1 MQEEDGTKRVG
12 DEIKKLKYKDE
23 GNLGRLKRGMYSRL
37 KQPSKRPRRVLRD
50 ADTIIKEDW
59 ETKKP
64 EKVQEEQDK
73 NWQEEMDV
81 NKTPIQKPKSLKKPM
96 AKWVVLAGVFAA
108 VSLAAAAV
116 YIVGGAGVISASRVQ
131 IDIMGPHSVAGGSV
145 LELNV
150 AVTNNNT
157 RNLELADMI
166 VRYPP
171 GTRVP
176 MDLATDM
183 SVQRI
188 PLGVIPA
195 GETRTG
201 SIRAVVFG
209 SAGESK
215 DVVVE
220 LEYRTSGSNVLHVSR
235 GQHSILIS
243 SNTLDIS
250 VDSNKESVSGQTA
263 DIIVEVVSRAGVLLR
278 DVVLSAEY
286 PFGFAPNTFDPKP
299 TDGDNFW
306 ELGDIAPG
314 EKYRIRISGKISG
327 QSGDERVLRF
337 NAGFRKEVDDKAV
350 SVTLADSEFV
360 IGLKEP
366 FLGVE
371 MLFADKAADEYV
383 GKAGEPIP
391 IEILWRNNLDV
402 ALSNVVLAASVYG
415 EGVDPYTVSVD
426 RGFYRSI
433 DSVVLW
439 NKTTTSGE
447 FENIA
452 AGQEGR
458 VSFSVTPRVLEQLV
472 GSTKPEVRIEIHAA
486 GQRLGETGVPETLQS
501 TVQGVIKIASDAKLA
516 SSALYYTNPFESAG
530 PLPPK
535 VHEETTY
542 GVVWEVSNTTN
553 TLRDATVTAT
563 LPPYVRWLRTVSPVA
578 ENIVYNQTENTLT
591 WYLGTVLPETGYK
604 ENEPRR
610 VAFNIGLVPSASQIG
625 GSPELILNQKFTGYD
640 AFVEADVEAEAD
652 DITTELKEDEFV
664 NGQAVVQP

>member
-1 MQEEDGTKRVG
+1 MQEEKGKNKVG
-12 DEIKKLKYKDE
+12 NEIKLRYKPE
-23 GNLGRLKRGMYSRL
+23 GNLGRLKRGIYSRL
-37 KQPSKRPRRVLRD
+37 RQPSKRPRRILSGINT
-50 ADTIIKEDW
+50 TIKDDW
-59 ETKKP
+59 QPKQVK
-64 EKVQEEQDK
+64 DK
-73 NWQEEMDV
+73 DWKEEMEV
-81 NKTPIQKPKSLKKPM
+81 NKTPVQQPKSATKPM
-96 AKWVVLAGVFAA
+96 ATWVILATVFAA
-108 VSLAAAAV
+108 VSLALATV
-116 YIVGGAGVISASRVQ
+116 YIIGGAGVISAGRVQ
-131 IDIMGPHSVAGGSV
+131 IDVLGPHSVAGGSV

-150 AVTNNNT
+150 AVTNNNS
-157 RNLELADMI
+157 RDLELADMI

-195 GETRTG
+195 GQTRTG

-209 SAGESK
+209 SSGERK
-215 DVVVE
+215 DVIVE
-220 LEYRTSGSNVLHVSR
+220 LEYRTRGSNALHVSR

-243 SNTLDIS
+243 SNTLDITI
-250 VDSNKESVSGQTA
+250 DANKESVSGQTT
-263 DIIVEVVSRAGVLLR
+263 DMIIEVVSRAGVLLR
-278 DVVLSAEY
+278 DVVLLAEY
-286 PFGFAPNTFDPKP
+286 PFGFSPDTFEPKP
-299 TDGDNFW
+299 ADGDNFW
-306 ELGDIAPG
+306 ELGDMAPG
-314 EKYRIRISGKISG
+314 DKYRIRISGKISG

-337 NAGFRKEVDDKAV
+337 NTGFRKEQSDKMVDV
-350 SVTLADSEFV
+350 ILADSEFV
-360 IGLKEP
+360 VGLEEP
-366 FLGVE
+366 FLDVE
-371 MLFADKAADEYV
+371 MLFAGDSSDKYV
-383 GKAGEPIP
+383 AKAGEPIS

-433 DSVVLW
+433 DSVALW
-439 NKTTTSGE
+439 NKTTTGGE

-452 AGQEGR
+452 AGQDGR
-458 VSFSVTPRVLEQLV
+458 VSLSVTPRVTEQLI
-472 GSTKPEVRIEIHAA
+472 GSIKPEINIEIHAA
-486 GQRLGETGVPETLQS
+486 GQRLGEAGVPETLQS
-501 TVQGVIKIASDAKLA
+501 TVHEVINIASDAKL
-516 SSALYYTNPFESAG
+516 SSKALYYTNPFESAG

-578 ENIVYNQTENTLT
+578 ENIVYNQAEGTLT

-625 GSPELILNQKFTGYD
+625 GSPELILNQKFVGYD
-640 AFVEADVEAEAD
+640 AFVDTDVEAETD
-652 DITTELKEDEFV
+652 DITTELEEDQFM